1 MVERVEYQGEEM
13 AIIIRNDYSEEGI
26 HFLTSYDYSQQLA
39 YMASSCRS
47 SNHSALPQSCPTD
60 SSLYAGSIGNP

>member
-26 HFLTSYDYSQQLA
+26 HFLTSND
-39 YMASSCRS
+39 
-47 SNHSALPQSCPTD
+47 
-60 SSLYAGSIGNP
+60 